1 MKGGETM
8 PPAHATRRNIASRVN
23 QVLSEF
29 GLENSVSGGKFDDLR
44 QSISETTGYWSDG
57 TFIAKPS
64 RLIVHLE
71 ANAGAVTAVLPE
83 LNDNGNFA
91 YANTARRS
99 VGGLFVRVIPVVK
112 VGEHKYK
119 PYPEWEWIL
128 WYCFWPNVKHGSSGQ
143 LFDGFNPR
151 QGTFTYM
158 HEVQKYIAAGL
169 VTLNRSEEQFTFPD
183 SGLTIT
189 YGQATD
195 ALKNLIQVD
204 VSIPVPFSPGV
215 VGFSE
220 VQVTDKLGELADAEK
235 VTLQRNL

>member
-1 MKGGETM
+1 M
-8 PPAHATRRNIASRVN
+8 PPVHAARRNVASRVN
-23 QVLSEF
+23 QLLSEF
-29 GLENSVSGGKFDDLR
+29 GLENAVSGGKFDDLR
-44 QSISETTGYWSDG
+44 QSISENTGYWSDG

-71 ANAGAVTAVLPE
+71 AISGVVTAVLPE

-99 VGGLFVRVIPVVK
+99 VGGLFVRVIPVIK
-112 VGEHKYK
+112 LGEHNYK
-119 PYPEWEWIL
+119 PYSKWEWVL

-143 LFDGFNPR
+143 LFDGFSPQ

-158 HEVQKYIAAGL
+158 HEIQKYIAAGL
-169 VTLNRSEEQFTFPD
+169 VTLNSPEEQFIFPD

-195 ALKNLIQVD
+195 ALQSLIQVD
-204 VSIPVPFSPGV
+204 VSAPVPLTTGIAGSN
-215 VGFSE
+215 E
-220 VQVTDKLGELADAEK
+220 VLVSGKSGS
-235 VTLQRNL
+235 

>member
-1 MKGGETM
+1 
-8 PPAHATRRNIASRVN
+8 
-23 QVLSEF
+23 
-29 GLENSVSGGKFDDLR
+29 
-44 QSISETTGYWSDG
+44 
-57 TFIAKPS
+57 
-64 RLIVHLE
+64 
-71 ANAGAVTAVLPE
+71 
-83 LNDNGNFA
+83 
-91 YANTARRS
+91 
-99 VGGLFVRVIPVVK
+99 
-112 VGEHKYK
+112 
-119 PYPEWEWIL
+119 
-128 WYCFWPNVKHGSSGQ
+128 
-143 LFDGFNPR
+143 
-151 QGTFTYM
+151 M